1 MPQTSEGDSNL
12 NDQENTIIDS
22 SGTDPGGDNAS
33 TIDSSSGGAS
43 NEVGAANTEE
53 PSDTPQ
59 SPTSEEVAAAQQKV
73 DEARIALDRAKSA
86 QLQAALYLSAADDA
100 ASTESPS
107 LQELEEA
114 LKNATAA
121 ADTKE
126 REVKGIE
133 AEIAAYA
140 AELETATQQLKD
152 TEARLANAP
161 KLLQDAADAKAAF
174 EAAEQSQKAAFD
186 KSEATFKAM
195 KTAEGVCGTLEDQE
209 DEQLAAIGKLNEE
222 KTKINDDEVTPADT
236 AYRTILSTLDP
247 SEYDT
252 DRIAAINKA
261 EEALNDAKTAYN
273 NANTRDIE
281 ALAEVDLA
289 KDKQKS
295 AEQAQGRV
303 NTLTY
308 NTDPANL
315 ITEPGYEYL
324 NDRIDAIRAT
334 EAPLAEKAQLKADA
348 EKKLNS
354 QKLAYDAATNEL
366 NRATAAAAA
375 AQAEYDRLS
384 GKAPSTD
391 PNNPGGNGGS
401 SGKPG
406 NLNPGGSTNH
416 NNSSNTA
423 PKNNAKNL
431 GNKGGN
437 NNGSYAAGSKDNTT
451 AQADEST
458 VVQAKADTAK
468 APVKKTASNNGIDPL
483 IFIVVGAIV
492 VAAAAAIAAAVVRS
506 RRANAQLADE
516 EA

>member
-1 MPQTSEGDSNL
+1 M
-12 NDQENTIIDS
+12 
-22 SGTDPGGDNAS
+22 
-33 TIDSSSGGAS
+33 
-43 NEVGAANTEE
+43 
-53 PSDTPQ
+53 
-59 SPTSEEVAAAQQKV
+59 

-86 QLQAALYLSAADDA
+86 QLQAALYLAAADDA
-100 ASTESPS
+100 ISAESPS

-133 AEIAAYA
+133 AEIATYT
-140 AELETATQQLKD
+140 AELETATQQLEDAK
-152 TEARLANAP
+152 ALLASAP

-186 KSEATFKAM
+186 KSEATLKA
-195 KTAEGVCGTLEDQE
+195 KKAAYDVCTALEKQE
-209 DEQLAAIGKLNEE
+209 DDQFEATQKLGE
-222 KTKINDDEVTPADT
+222 KKTEINDTVVTPADT

-252 DRIAAINKA
+252 DRIAEINKA
-261 EEALNDAKTAYN
+261 EEALNNAKTTYN

-281 ALAEVDLA
+281 ALAAVDLA
-289 KDKQKS
+289 TDKQKS

-303 NTLTY
+303 NALTY

-348 EKKLNS
+348 EKKLNN

-384 GKAPSTD
+384 GKTPSTD

-406 NLNPGGSTNH
+406 NLNPGGGANH

-423 PKNNAKNL
+423 SKNNTKNL

-437 NNGSYAAGSKDNTT
+437 NGSYAAGIKDNTT

-468 APVKKTASNNGIDPL
+468 APVKKTASNNGVDPL
-483 IFIVVGAIV
+483 IFIVIGAIV

-506 RRANAQLADE
+506 RRANIQPADE